1 MKKFYY
7 LMALMFGFVSLTSC
21 SSDDDEKT
29 PVTVSFDQAK
39 YTFGSA
45 VGDKVVITA
54 KANPAF
60 EEEC

>member
-29 PVTVSFDQAK
+29 PVTVRLLPLRKGFYICLHHAD
-39 YTFGSA
+39 
-45 VGDKVVITA
+45 
-54 KANPAF
+54 P
-60 EEEC
+60 